1 MSTRIRGITTTFA
14 VCLTL
19 CLSLVAF
26 SGTASAHTLRSLSSS
41 GTTPRISVTPRQ
53 VIANAAGCATV
64 HIDGSGFLPSILSHP
79 NTTTMNIADADGDV
93 LTQFSIV
100 PVDASGGFSVN
111 ETYCQWQDREEFAF
125 LTARDN
131 TTTFMSNTVAIE
143 GNT

>member
-1 MSTRIRGITTTFA
+1 
-14 VCLTL
+14 
-19 CLSLVAF
+19 
-26 SGTASAHTLRSLSSS
+26 
-41 GTTPRISVTPRQ
+41 
-53 VIANAAGCATV
+53 
-64 HIDGSGFLPSILSHP
+64 
-79 NTTTMNIADADGDV
+79 MNIADADGDV